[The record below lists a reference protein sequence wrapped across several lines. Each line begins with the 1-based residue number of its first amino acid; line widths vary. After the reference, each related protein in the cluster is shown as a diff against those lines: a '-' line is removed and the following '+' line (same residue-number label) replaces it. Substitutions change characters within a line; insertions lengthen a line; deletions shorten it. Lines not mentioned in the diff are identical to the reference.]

1 MKYLN
6 KILVV
11 LIPCFM
17 LAAGSATAAPPH
29 NKHGKG
35 PPGHVKKNKRDK
47 GYDDDYDRDH
57 KRGGHV
63 RSYGYTGGGPPP
75 WAPAHGYRRKQE
87 GYGDYAYSSRYLSL
101 DTGHCNRELVGQILG
116 GATGAVVGSEIG
128 DGTGRLVAVAAGT
141 IIGAVIGGEIGRS
154 MDRADRLCID
164 QALEHAP
171 DGDRIRWNDEG
182 RQYTVTPRNT
192 RQYEDGRYC
201 REYYMESDI
210 GGRTEQV
217 YGRACRQPDG
227 SWKLMS

>member
-1 MKYLN
+1 MKYLS

-11 LIPCFM
+11 LIPCLM

-29 NKHGKG
+29 GKGG
-35 PPGHVKKNKRDK
+35 PPGHVKKNKHK
-47 GYDDDYDRDH
+47 GYKDDYDRRHSDGS
-57 KRGGHV
+57 RGYV
-63 RSYGYTGGGPPP
+63 SRYGYSGGGPPP

-87 GYGDYAYSSRYLSL
+87 GHGHYAYSSRYLSL

-141 IIGAVIGGEIGRS
+141 VIGAVIGGEIGRS

-171 DGDRIRWNDEG
+171 DGKNIQWNDEG

-192 RQYEDGRYC
+192 RQYDDGRYC
-201 REYYMESDI
+201 REYYMETDI

-227 SWKLMS
+227 SWKLVS